1 MECARREDGR
11 RGEARSRLSSCARA
25 SRLLA
30 PLRRPH
36 SPHAIAGDHKQRPSH
51 LSARHPEAPATLRR
65 CPSQPRP
72 LLSTSPLRANK
83 RCRQRRP
90 RPPCLI

>member
-11 RGEARSRLSSCARA
+11 RGEARSSLSSCARA

-36 SPHAIAGDHKQRPSH
+36 SPHAVAGDHKQRLSH
-51 LSARHPEAPATLRR
+51 LSARHPEALGTPR
-65 CPSQPRP
+65 CRPPQPRP
-72 LLSTSPLRANK
+72 PPQPRLSVRTNDVAGAGLDHHA
-83 RCRQRRP
+83 
-90 RPPCLI
+90 